1 MKILIVDNEPRRY
14 KRLKEEILSIDGI
27 VDTDLIIVSNVEQAM
42 AFTNDVEFDLILL
55 DILIPYSIVD
65 EDDKQ
70 NCIDFLEF
78 LHNICTNK
86 PKRIIGITSDSDLI
100 EEMKDIFS
108 KNAWIV
114 LSYSD
119 SNDEWLEKILACV
132 KYTLKTSPLGESA
145 NELVDILII
154 CALQKIELSEILAL
168 PWNWE
173 QNTTLIDENLFIYYG
188 SIELSG
194 KIYKVAAT
202 HALRMGMVATSI
214 LCSRLIPL
222 LRPKVVAMTGICG
235 GNKGE
240 VDLGDVIVAEASWN
254 YQSGKLQKNKDTGE
268 IKFKI
273 SPHHLNIVNTINSFF
288 VNLSRKTDLLNK
300 LKYSNLNQQEVTP
313 QIKIGSIVSGASVIA
328 DDETIL
334 AIQDKQDRKVC
345 GIDMEIY
352 GFYEACTSAYFVP
365 TYFALKGVSD
375 FADSEKGENLQQLA
389 SKNSAIVLDGFIRE
403 YIHKII

>member
-1 MKILIVDNEPRRY
+1 MKMLIVDNEPRRY
-14 KRLKEEILSIDGI
+14 RRLREELISIDGI
-27 VDTDLIIVSNVEQAM
+27 VSSDLVIVSNIEEAIENANQI
-42 AFTNDVEFDLILL
+42 EFDLILL

-78 LHNICTNK
+78 LHNTCSNK
-86 PKRIIGITSDSDLI
+86 PKRIIGITSDSTLI
-100 EEMKDIFS
+100 DEMKDIFS

-132 KYTLKTSPLGESA
+132 KYTLKISPRIENTNES
-145 NELVDILII
+145 VDILII
-154 CALQKIELSEILAL
+154 CALQAEELSEILAL

-173 QNTTLIDENLFIYYG
+173 KNTTLIDENIFISYG
-188 SIELSG
+188 SIELDG

-222 LRPKVVAMTGICG
+222 LCPKVVAMTGICG
-235 GNKGE
+235 GNKEE

-254 YQSGKLQKNKDTGE
+254 YQSGKVQKNKDTGE

-273 SPHHLNIVNTINSFF
+273 SPHHLNITNTINSFF
-288 VNLSRKTDLLNK
+288 VNISRKSDLLNK
-300 LKYSNLNQQEVTP
+300 LKYKNSNQEEVTP

-345 GIDMEIY
+345 GIEMEIY
-352 GFYEACTSAYFVP
+352 GFYEACTSAYYVP
-365 TYFALKGVSD
+365 AYFALKGVSD
-375 FADSEKGENLQQLA
+375 FADSEKNENLQKIA
-389 SKNSAIVLDGFIRE
+389 SRNSAVVLDGFLKE
-403 YIHKII
+403 YIYRII